1 MYLKVHN
8 TKQGRIVA
16 ACDKELLGKILD
28 DGKAY
33 LDLEMHRGFYE
44 GVLCNPD
51 DLKKELKQF
60 SSANLVGEKAVKTA
74 LELELADENAVIY
87 INKTPHIQLYRMG
100 GL

>member
-16 ACDKELLGKILD
+16 ACDKELLGKVLD
-28 DGKAY
+28 DGKVY
-33 LDLEMHRGFYE
+33 LDLETHRSFYE
-44 GVLCNPD
+44 GALSEPEE
-51 DLKKELKQF
+51 LKKELKQF

-74 LELELADENAVIY
+74 IELELGDEDDIIY
-87 INKTPHIQLYRMG
+87 INKIPHIQLYKVG